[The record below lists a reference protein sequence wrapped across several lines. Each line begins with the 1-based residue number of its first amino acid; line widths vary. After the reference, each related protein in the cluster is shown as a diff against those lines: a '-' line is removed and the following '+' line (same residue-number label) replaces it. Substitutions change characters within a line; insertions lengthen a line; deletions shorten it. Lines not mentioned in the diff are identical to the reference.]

1 MSARRRILGAAAGAV
16 GLAAA
21 GAAIGIRRQSRAIG
35 RREGDATPFGSLHS
49 RPMTII
55 ADDGVP
61 LVVEVDELDPD
72 LRQRAS
78 KLTLVFCHGY
88 ALNLDCWHFQR
99 AAYRGLVRSV
109 YYDQRSHGRSG
120 RSPAAGGRGRARR
133 PRRRGGRRRRR

>member
-55 ADDGVP
+55 GESSVKERFAGDRVPDGCPP
-61 LVVEVDELDPD
+61 LGSAPERTITVTGI
-72 LRQRAS
+72 S
-78 KLTLVFCHGY
+78 CH
-88 ALNLDCWHFQR
+88 
-99 AAYRGLVRSV
+99 
-109 YYDQRSHGRSG
+109 
-120 RSPAAGGRGRARR
+120 
-133 PRRRGGRRRRR
+133 